1 MPKMASRDFLG
12 GPVVKT
18 TSSSARVQ
26 VQFLIGEL
34 RSHMLCGVSKRL
46 KKKKKSNE
54 VIKKKGFQISG
65 LNQTN
70 LLHWPC

>member
-46 KKKKKSNE
+46 KKKK
-54 VIKKKGFQISG
+54 
-65 LNQTN
+65 NQMK
-70 LLHWPC
+70 